1 MSSLGSTTAAT
12 PASSSPIRY
21 DAQPRSS
28 CVTCR
33 NNTWPT
39 LRRGRWRLLG
49 VPALR
54 RQRAAAARLEE
65 VHLARVQPEAAPSA
79 RLDRARGL
87 QPQDGLVLVRGRQVG
102 PAGVGRQLGEVLALR
117 ALAAVGDV
125 DEQVGAQRLDERDV
139 GLEDEPGLVADQ
151 RRVLEVLGPRAED
164 DLAARRPRPL
174 GQLELTKSELHA
186 PALDGRWEEVHG
198 RRADE
203 ARDEQVDR
211 VLVQDL

>member
-33 NNTWPT
+33 NSTWPT
-39 LRRGRWRLLG
+39 LSGGGRCLL
-49 VPALR
+49 VRALR
-54 RQRAAAARLEE
+54 RQRVAALRLEE

-87 QPQDGLVLVRGRQVG
+87 EPQDGLVLVRGRQLA
-102 PAGVGRQLGEVLALR
+102 PAGVARQLGEVLALR

-164 DLAARRPRPL
+164 DLAARRAGAR
-174 GQLELTKSELHA
+174 GQLEFTKSELHA
-186 PALDGRWEEVHG
+186 PALDRRREEVH
-198 RRADE
+198 
-203 ARDEQVDR
+203 
-211 VLVQDL
+211 